1 MTPEEYA
8 AAAAVIAAAT
18 AVFVQ
23 KVAQFF
29 MQPLLSVTGWV
40 NMLEF
45 MYPFVEQ
52 KRRESAELART
63 FYDSQRAEVYPE
75 LPRHDVLLETYSFE
89 TFVKDMEPARKGMQ
103 AQESTQ
109 AAVTRTVMLAVR
121 DVETA
126 GRRQIIRAVETDQPV
141 ADEIRRERASWTEED
156 LKEIRQ
162 LAGLE
167 KLERQTWGGQT
178 VPQELRVE
186 HPKSS
191 RVQGWARVATGRE
204 TCAWC
209 LMLISRGPVGKKS
222 DEPYGSAANA
232 GVREKD
238 TPLGEDPVILDDEDI
253 IEMFEADPA
262 NYFEDIEPF
271 MDEWHTGCDCK
282 VVPVFDVMAWTGRD
296 EAKRAKKYW
305 KDATKA
311 AKKELRKNPDKTY
324 YAREESEKA
333 SEEAGE
339 RVVIRYDVD
348 LNRETIN
355 QLRQMIDQ
363 GKITT
368 DWAAIS
374 LTSSPLAA

>member
-1 MTPEEYA
+1 VTPEEYA

-23 KVAQFF
+23 KVAEYF
-29 MQPLLSVTGWV
+29 MQPLLSLTGWV

-89 TFVKDMEPARKGMQ
+89 TFVRDMEPARKGMQ
-103 AQESTQ
+103 AQESNQ
-109 AAVTRTVMLAVR
+109 AAVTRTVMYAVR

-126 GRRQIIRAVETDQPV
+126 GRRQIIKAVDSDTGVAEQVAVE
-141 ADEIRRERASWTEED
+141 REQY
-156 LKEIRQ
+156 IV
-162 LAGLE
+162 
-167 KLERQTWGGQT
+167 ERKGGRN
-178 VPQELRVE
+178 RVR
-186 HPKSS
+186 KVS

-232 GVREKD
+232 GVRKKVDGEMLTDDDVIAMWEDDPEDYFKD
-238 TPLGEDPVILDDEDI
+238 IK
-253 IEMFEADPA
+253 
-262 NYFEDIEPF
+262 PF
-271 MDEWHTGCDCK
+271 MEEWHVGCDCK
-282 VVPVFDVMAWTGRD
+282 VVPVFDAKNWVGRD

-305 KDATKA
+305 NDASKA
-311 AKKELRKNPDKTY
+311 AKEELEKNPDKTY
-324 YAREESEKA
+324 YARAE
-333 SEEAGE
+333 SEEASEGKDE

>member
-1 MTPEEYA
+1 VTPEEYA

-23 KVAQFF
+23 KVAEFF
-29 MQPLLSVTGWV
+29 MSPLLSLSGWV
-40 NMLEF
+40 SMLEF

-63 FYDSQRAEVYPE
+63 FYDSQRAGVYPE

-89 TFVKDMEPARKGMQ
+89 TFVRDMEPARKGMQ
-103 AQESTQ
+103 AQESSQ

-126 GRRQIIRAVETDQPV
+126 GRRQIIRAVETDNGV
-141 ADEIRRERASWTEED
+141 AEQVAVEREQYVVERKGGRNRIR
-156 LKEIRQ
+156 K
-162 LAGLE
+162 
-167 KLERQTWGGQT
+167 
-178 VPQELRVE
+178 V
-186 HPKSS
+186 S

-232 GVREKD
+232 GLSKKVD
-238 TPLGEDPVILDDEDI
+238 GEMLTDDDVIAMWEDDPED
-253 IEMFEADPA
+253 
-262 NYFEDIEPF
+262 YFKDIEPF
-271 MDEWHTGCDCK
+271 MEEWHTGCDCK
-282 VVPVFDVMAWTGRD
+282 VVPVFDAKNWVGRD
-296 EAKRAKKYW
+296 EAKQAKKYW
-305 KDATKA
+305 KKA
-311 AKKELRKNPDKTY
+311 SKRAREELANNPDKTY
-324 YAREESEKA
+324 YARA
-333 SEEAGE
+333 DSEEASEGKDE
-339 RVVIRYDVD
+339 RVVIRRDVD
-348 LNRETIN
+348 LNREAIN

-363 GKITT
+363 GEITT